1 MLEFTNKKEQKLIKA
16 ITNQFPQLSPLILRG
31 VLAKKDIKVNKKRV
45 KENVDLFIGDKIE
58 IYLPENSMPKIDIFY
73 QDENIIIVNK
83 KAKIEVVS
91 PDKDKVTLTTILSK
105 EQPVFPIHRLDT
117 NTSGLVIFAKN
128 EDSKKELINAF
139 ESGLI
144 NKFYKAVVV
153 CGKIPKQAVFVDYM
167 QIDKKQ
173 GVAKV
178 FDKALVNSLEAK
190 LEYTRLKEKEDLSL
204 LDIKLYT
211 GRTHQIRAQ
220 LAFHKIFVLG
230 DGKYGDKN
238 ANRKYNKKMQELCA
252 YKLIFKLPKE
262 NQLSYLN
269 DLKFEIT
276 PTFEKM
282 FD

>member
-45 KENVDLFIGDKIE
+45 KDNIDLFIGDKIE
-58 IYLPENSMPKIDIFY
+58 IYLPENNMPKIDIFY

-173 GVAKV
+173 GLAKV

-220 LAFHKIFVLG
+220 LAYHKIFVLG

-238 ANRKYNKKMQELCA
+238 TNRKYNKKMQELCA